1 MKARI
6 FWIDIVKFIAIL
18 FVILAHVVWIVEQG
32 IQVNCIL
39 SNDFLTINRIIATLG
54 VPLFMMVSGSL
65 LLGKDFKL
73 KSDIFAFYKR
83 GLLPLFITAEIWIV
97 IYCLVTIRPFS
108 LKEML
113 LCMTFVH
120 KPEVHLWYVRL
131 IVIYYLLIPFLN
143 CLRSKRFSFYISLL
157 IVIAAFTFIYNGW
170 LILKGDLCPTN
181 SNRSYFCYLIYMA
194 IGYKISRI
202 KLSKSIFAIS
212 FILAIV
218 GGHVLFLSLTRV
230 NYFLWYDNP
239 MIALISLSLFY
250 IIRHLC
256 NSFKDNKLIVE
267 ISKMSYG
274 IYLSH
279 FILIYI
285 IGRFILFYGCI
296 IGIFY
301 LSLLAV
307 ILIDI
312 TIIWSVKKVIPIF
325 SKVFFRY

>member
-6 FWIDIVKFIAIL
+6 FWIDIVKFVAIL

-32 IQVNCIL
+32 IQVNSIL

-54 VPLFMMVSGSL
+54 VPLFMLVSGSL
-65 LLGKDFKL
+65 LLGKDFKS

-83 GLLPLFITAEIWIV
+83 GLLPLFITAEIWIA

-108 LKEML
+108 FKEML
-113 LCMTFVH
+113 LCMAFAH

-143 CLRSKRFSFYISLL
+143 RLRSKRISVYISLL

-170 LILKGDLCPTN
+170 LILKGDICPTN

-194 IGYKISRI
+194 IGYKMSRI
-202 KLSKSIFAIS
+202 KLSKSILAIS
-212 FILAIV
+212 CILAIV
-218 GGHVLFLSLTRV
+218 GGHILFLSLTRV

-239 MIALISLSLFY
+239 MIALISLCLFY
-250 IIRHLC
+250 IIHHLC

-285 IGRFILFYGCI
+285 IGKCMQYYGCN

-301 LSLLAV
+301 LSLFSI
-307 ILIDI
+307 ILIEFA
-312 TIIWSVKKVIPIF
+312 IIWGVKRITPKF

>member
-6 FWIDIVKFIAIL
+6 FWIDIVKFVAIL
-18 FVILAHVVWIVEQG
+18 FVILAHIVWIVEQEIHING
-32 IQVNCIL
+32 NL
-39 SNDFLTINRIIATLG
+39 LNDFLTINRIIATLG
-54 VPLFMMVSGSL
+54 VPLFMLVSGSL
-65 LLGKDFKL
+65 LLGKDFRSN
-73 KSDIFAFYKR
+73 SDIFAFYKR

-113 LCMTFVH
+113 LCMAFAH
-120 KPEVHLWYVRL
+120 KPEVHIWYVRL

-143 CLRSKRFSFYISLL
+143 RLRSKQISVYISLL

-170 LILKGDLCPTN
+170 LILKGDICPTN

-194 IGYKISRI
+194 IGYKMSRI
-202 KLSKSIFAIS
+202 KLSKTILAIS
-212 FILAIV
+212 YILAIV
-218 GGHVLFLSLTRV
+218 GGHILFLSLTRV
-230 NYFLWYDNP
+230 NYFLWYDNS
-239 MIALISLSLFY
+239 MIALISMSLFY

-256 NSFKDNKLIVE
+256 NSFKNNKSIVE

-285 IGRFILFYGCI
+285 IGKCMQYYGCN

-301 LSLLAV
+301 LSLLSI
-307 ILIDI
+307 ILIEFA
-312 TIIWSVKKVIPIF
+312 IIWGVKKIMPKF

>member
-83 GLLPLFITAEIWIV
+83 SLLPLFVTAEIWIV
-97 IYCLVTIRPFS
+97 IYCLVTNRPFS
-108 LKEML
+108 FKEML

-202 KLSKSIFAIS
+202 KLSKSIFAI
-212 FILAIV
+212 FIILAIV
-218 GGHVLFLSLTRV
+218 GGHILFLSLTRL

-239 MIALISLSLFY
+239 MIALVSMSLFY

-256 NSFKDNKLIVE
+256 NSIKNNKLIVE